1 MMLCETGKI
10 NDVEKYHLKWFGNR
24 KLDGVRCFAYCD
36 EQIKL
41 IGRSGSDYTS
51 KFPEI
56 VEGLKGFKGILD
68 GEIACIDFDKTAS
81 RVHTENKLKSKILIN
96 KYPAVFHIFD
106 ILNLNGE
113 DFKQKSL
120 IERVKTLNGLIFQTN
135 SIELVKYTTD
145 LINLWETAKQEN
157 WEGIV
162 IKNPISTYSDKRS
175 WNWIKIKKEITKDI
189 TAISYEINPAGIR
202 IESSEGL
209 ACQISGLNSNLVKNE
224 IDKTGSCLIEV
235 KGMEETANG
244 KIRMIVFKSI
254 KNGE

>member
-1 MMLCETGKI
+1 MLCETGKI
-10 NDVEKYHLKWFGNR
+10 SDVEKYHLKWLGNR
-24 KLDGVRCFAYCD
+24 KLDGVRCFAVCD

-96 KYPAVFHIFD
+96 QYPAIFYVFD
-106 ILNLNGE
+106 LLALNGE
-113 DFKQKSL
+113 DFRNKILIDRIRVLSVQKFENT
-120 IERVKTLNGLIFQTN
+120 IQ
-135 SIELVKYTTD
+135 LVKYTPD
-145 LINLWETAKQEN
+145 LVNLWETAQKEN

-162 IKNPISTYSDKRS
+162 IKNPVSTYSDKRS
-175 WNWIKIKKEITKDI
+175 WNWIKIKKEITRDI

-202 IESSEGL
+202 IESKEGF
-209 ACQISGLNSNLVKNE
+209 ACQISGLNSQLVKTK
-224 IDKTGSCLIEV
+224 IDETGNCLIEV
-235 KGMEETANG
+235 KGMEITANG
-244 KIRMIVFKSI
+244 MIRQIVFKGI